1 MKTPTKTGKKAA
13 STVTLKEQAYQAIRE
28 QILKNHLPSS
38 TPLTEEQLSAALN
51 ISRTPIRAALQKL
64 TYEKL
69 TIQDA
74 TGHIFV
80 STITRKDVENL
91 TVLRARIEP
100 LAIELASFPID
111 AEKIEL
117 LKKDCSVQSAL
128 VEEHPE
134 DDYRYAILDTQ
145 FHTDIAALCDN
156 SILADTF
163 NYLAPTVIRVHIL
176 TGTLNPYKETAIEE
190 HLELI
195 HYLERGKKDFA
206 MLALKEHVM
215 QVGNRIM
222 TSL

>member
-1 MKTPTKTGKKAA
+1 MKAKKTSA
-13 STVTLKEQAYQAIRE
+13 STVTLTDQAYQAIRE
-28 QILKNHLPSS
+28 QILKNHLPSG
-38 TPLTEEQLSAALN
+38 TPLTEEQLSSTLN

-64 TYEKL
+64 THEKL

-74 TGHIFV
+74 TGHIYV
-80 STITRKDVENL
+80 STITKKDVEDL
-91 TVLRARIEP
+91 TILRARIEP
-100 LAIELASFPID
+100 MAIELASFPIED
-111 AEKIEL
+111 AKIDL

-128 VEEHPE
+128 LQEHPG

-156 SILADTF
+156 AILADTF
-163 NYLAPTVIRVHIL
+163 NYLAPTIIRVHIL

-195 HYLERGKKDFA
+195 HYLECGKKEFA
-206 MLALKEHVM
+206 MLALKEHVL
-215 QVGNRIM
+215 QVGSRIM